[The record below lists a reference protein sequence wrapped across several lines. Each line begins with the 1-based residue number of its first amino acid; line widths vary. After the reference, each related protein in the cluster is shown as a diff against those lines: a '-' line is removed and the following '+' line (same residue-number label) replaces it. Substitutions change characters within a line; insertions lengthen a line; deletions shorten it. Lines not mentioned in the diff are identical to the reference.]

1 MATRTTEPPDDEP
14 VELDVLS
21 DTRSDPARRLL
32 AAADEL
38 FFRQGARAT
47 TVREITGACGLTPGA
62 LYNHFSSKEDLVYEL
77 VVHRHRLLDAEV
89 ATAVEEAG
97 PDPVDRLSALVS
109 VYVRAHVRQRR
120 GARVANR
127 EYRDLTGA
135 RLEEVVAIRR
145 RLRDRLVDILLE
157 GDTAGVFSL
166 SGGPGRPAAVVA
178 AAAILDMCVHMS
190 EWSTDT
196 GAYTLDALEAQ
207 YVTMARRLV
216 AASGG
221 RPSGRLRRRRSGRS

>member
-1 MATRTTEPPDDEP
+1 MATRTREPPGEDP
-14 VELDVLS
+14 VASTDGA
-21 DTRSDPARRLL
+21 TGARSDPARRLL

-77 VVHRHRLLDAEV
+77 VVHRHRRLDEEV
-89 ATAVEEAG
+89 TAAVERAG
-97 PDPVDRLSALVS
+97 PDPVDRLSAMVS
-109 VYVRAHVRQRR
+109 VYVLTHVRGRR

-135 RLEEVVAIRR
+135 RLDEVVAIRR
-145 RLRDRLVDILLE
+145 QLRDRLVEILLDGEAE
-157 GDTAGVFSL
+157 GAFSL
-166 SGGPGRPAAVVA
+166 PGGKGRPAAVVA
-178 AAAILDMCVHMS
+178 AAAILDMCVHVS
-190 EWSTDT
+190 EWLTEGGTYS
-196 GAYTLDALEAQ
+196 LDALDVQ

-216 AASGG
+216 SAPGERAAG
-221 RPSGRLRRRRSGRS
+221 RRRRRSGRS

>member
-1 MATRTTEPPDDEP
+1 MATRTREPPDEDP
-14 VELDVLS
+14 LASTDGTT
-21 DTRSDPARRLL
+21 DARSDPARRLL

-77 VVHRHRLLDAEV
+77 VVHRHRRLDEDV
-89 ATAVEEAG
+89 AAALEAAG
-97 PDPVDRLSALVS
+97 PEPVDRLSAMVS
-109 VYVRAHVRQRR
+109 IYVVTHVRGRR

-135 RLEEVVAIRR
+135 RLDEVVAIRR
-145 RLRDRLVDILLE
+145 QLRDRLVGILLDGE
-157 GDTAGVFSL
+157 ADGVFSL
-166 SGGPGRPAAVVA
+166 PGGRGRPAAVIA
-178 AAAILDMCVHMS
+178 AAAILDMCVHVS
-190 EWSTDT
+190 EWLTEGKSYSLGD
-196 GAYTLDALEAQ
+196 LEAQ

-216 AASGG
+216 SARDE
-221 RPSGRLRRRRSGRS
+221 RPQGRRRRRPGRT